1 VPELSVD
8 SVPVLVVVHRRPE
21 HVARVM
27 EQLRIAQ
34 PSTLF
39 VAADIPASGADDDAH
54 REALRL
60 ATSIDWPCELRVTV
74 SEAPLGCSP
83 RILSAIDWAFGY
95 VDRLMVI
102 EDDIVIDPS
111 FVSWAGA
118 MLTRYE
124 HETSIGH
131 ISGRNELIRWSPTTG
146 DHLIV
151 RRGSMWG
158 WATWRDVW
166 ERYRKSPPL
175 DAPTESSLLD
185 EHTRLLVPPPGAS
198 LIWDVDWSRFLLSSA
213 LHSVVP
219 SVNLVNNIG
228 FGVNATHTTAVDD
241 IRADFPV
248 GSSVP
253 SLDMSLWVQAGVVPD
268 SDLYDEA
275 ALLVDLM
282 ATFRNPSALARLSRL
297 VTAGMT
303 PELDAVTLHHLAPF
317 RCPEKSAR
325 TLAHLRGHGVDA
337 DQLFPI
343 EQALVSVK
351 TNENES

>member
-1 VPELSVD
+1 MPELFVD

-21 HVARVM
+21 HVERVM
-27 EQLRIAQ
+27 DQLRIAQ

-39 VAADIPASGADDDAH
+39 VAADIPASGSDDEAH
-54 REALRL
+54 REALRI
-60 ATSIDWPCELRVTV
+60 ATSIDWPCDLRVTV

-111 FVSWAGA
+111 FVPWAGA

-124 HETSIGH
+124 HDSSIGH
-131 ISGRNELIRWSPTTG
+131 IGGRNELIRWSPTTG

-166 ERYRKSPPL
+166 ERYRKSPMP
-175 DAPTESSLLD
+175 DAPTGSSLLD
-185 EHTRLLVPPPGAS
+185 EHLRLLEPPPGAS
-198 LIWDVDWSRFLLSSA
+198 LIWDVDWSRFLLSSG

-228 FGVNATHTTAVDD
+228 FGVNATHTTAGDD

-253 SLDMSLWVQAGVVPD
+253 PLDMSSWSDVDVVPD
-268 SDLYDEA
+268 TDLYDKA

-303 PELDAVTLHHLAPF
+303 PEFDAVTLHHLAPF
-317 RCPEKSAR
+317 RCPETSAR
-325 TLAHLRGHGVDA
+325 TLAHLRRHGVGT
-337 DQLFPI
+337 DQFALI
-343 EQALVSVK
+343 EKALALMGMS
-351 TNENES
+351 ENES

>member
-1 VPELSVD
+1 MPELSVD

-27 EQLRIAQ
+27 GQLRIAQ

-39 VAADIPASGADDDAH
+39 VAADIPASGSDDEAH
-54 REALRL
+54 REALRI
-60 ATSIDWPCELRVTV
+60 ATSIDWPCDLRVTV

-83 RILSAIDWAFGY
+83 RILSAIDWAFRY
-95 VDRLMVI
+95 VNRLMVI

-111 FVSWAGA
+111 FVPWAGA

-124 HETSIGH
+124 HDSSIGH
-131 ISGRNELIRWSPTTG
+131 IGGRNELIRWSPTAG

-166 ERYRKSPPL
+166 ERYRNSPML
-175 DAPTESSLLD
+175 DVPTGSSLLD
-185 EHTRLLVPPPGAS
+185 EHTRLLEPPPGAS
-198 LIWDVDWSRFLLSSA
+198 LIWDVDWSRFLLRSA

-253 SLDMSLWVQAGVVPD
+253 PLDMSSWSDVDVVPD
-268 SDLYDEA
+268 ADLYDEA

-317 RCPEKSAR
+317 RCPETSAR
-325 TLAHLRGHGVDA
+325 TLAHLRRHGVGNGQVA
-337 DQLFPI
+337 LI
-343 EQALVSVK
+343 EQALALMGMS
-351 TNENES
+351 ENES

>member
-1 VPELSVD
+1 VPEHSSD

-34 PSTLF
+34 PPTLF
-39 VAADIPASGADDDAH
+39 VAADVPAAGADDPDH

-60 ATSIDWPCELRVTV
+60 ATSIDWPCDLRVTV
-74 SEAPLGCSP
+74 SDSPLGCSP

-124 HETSIGH
+124 HESSIGH
-131 ISGRNELIRWSPTTG
+131 IGGRNELIRWSPTTG

-175 DAPTESSLLD
+175 DAPTGTSLLD
-185 EHTRLLVPPPGAS
+185 EHTRLLESPPGAS
-198 LIWDVDWSRFLLSSA
+198 LIWDIDLSRFLLSSD

-228 FGVNATHTTAVDD
+228 FGVKATHTTSVDD
-241 IRADFPV
+241 IRSDFPV

-253 SLDMSLWVQAGVVPD
+253 SLDMSPWIESGEVPD

-282 ATFRNPSALARLSRL
+282 ATFRNPSALARLSLL
-297 VTAGMT
+297 VDRGMS
-303 PELDAVTLHHLAPF
+303 PALDPVTVHHLAPF
-317 RCPEKSAR
+317 RCPEESAR
-325 TLAHLRGHGVDA
+325 TLSHLRRHGVGD
-337 DQLFPI
+337 DRLLLI
-343 EQALVSVK
+343 EQALASVN
-351 TNENES
+351 TSENES

>member
-1 VPELSVD
+1 VHEHSSD
-8 SVPVLVVVHRRPE
+8 SVPVLVVVYRRPE

-27 EQLRIAQ
+27 EQLRIAR

-39 VAADIPASGADDDAH
+39 VAADVPAAGADDPDH

-60 ATSIDWPCELRVTV
+60 ATSIDWPCDIRVTV
-74 SEAPLGCSP
+74 SESPLGCSP

-111 FVSWAGA
+111 FISWAGA
-118 MLTRYE
+118 MLMRYE
-124 HETSIGH
+124 HDSAIGH
-131 ISGRNELIRWSPTTG
+131 IGGRNELIRWSPTTE

-175 DAPTESSLLD
+175 DAPIGTSLLD
-185 EHTRLLVPPPGAS
+185 EHTRLLEPPPGAS
-198 LIWDVDWSRFLLSSA
+198 LIWDIDLSRFLLSSD
-213 LHSVVP
+213 LRSVVP
-219 SVNLVNNIG
+219 SVNLVDNIG
-228 FGVNATHTTAVDD
+228 FGVNATHTTSTDD
-241 IRADFPV
+241 LRADFPI

-253 SLDMSLWVQAGVVPD
+253 PLDMSSWSDAGVIPD
-268 SDLYDEA
+268 TDLYDEA

-297 VTAGMT
+297 VDRGMF
-303 PELDAVTLHHLAPF
+303 PALDAVTLHHLAPF
-317 RCPEKSAR
+317 RSPEESAR
-325 TLAHLRGHGVDA
+325 TLSHLRRHGVDA
-337 DQLFPI
+337 DRLFSI
-343 EQALVSVK
+343 EQALTSVN
-351 TNENES
+351 TSENQP